1 MSPSPFPFPGAMVAL
16 FSFTLSLSAVE
27 DPLCCLGPDAL
38 LERGTPS
45 EWIVTHKKVEDRP
58 VLPREFS
65 MRDADNASFP
75 EIPLGNR
82 PTAIVFFY
90 TRCTNP
96 NKCPALMSRFAGLRS
111 KLDEL
116 GLKDRV
122 DTLAI
127 SYDAYRERVED
138 LRTYA
143 DGLGPK
149 AQGIHLLVPE
159 PDDANRLFRAWSIR
173 GQTSAVGVAAHTNE
187 LFLIDREGRLY
198 QHHEVYLW
206 NDSQVISVLQ
216 TLAEEP

>member
-1 MSPSPFPFPGAMVAL
+1 MSLFSCSFLGVIATL
-16 FSFTLSLSAVE
+16 FSFTFSLSAVE

-45 EWIVTHKKVEDRP
+45 EWIVTHKDPKERP

-65 MRDADNASFP
+65 MHDADNAALP
-75 EIPLGNR
+75 EIPLGHR

-96 NKCPALMSRFAGLRS
+96 NKCPALMNRFAGLRS
-111 KLDEL
+111 KLDEQ

-122 DTLAI
+122 DMLAI
-127 SYDAYRERVED
+127 SYDAYRERPED
-138 LRTYA
+138 LMKYA
-143 DGLGPK
+143 DNLGPK

-159 PDDANRLFRAWSIR
+159 PDEANRLFRAWSIR

-187 LFLIDREGRLY
+187 LFLLDREGRLY

-206 NDSQVISVLQ
+206 NDNQVISVLQ
-216 TLAEEP
+216 TLADEP

>member
-1 MSPSPFPFPGAMVAL
+1 MSPFSCSFLGFIAAL
-16 FSFTLSLSAVE
+16 LSFTLSLSAVE
-27 DPLCCLGPDAL
+27 YPLCCLGPDAL

-45 EWIVTHKKVEDRP
+45 EWIVTHKKVEDRH

-75 EIPLGNR
+75 EIPLGHR

-96 NKCPALMSRFAGLRS
+96 NKCPALMSRFAGLRGR
-111 KLDEL
+111 LDEQ

-122 DTLAI
+122 DMLAI
-127 SYDAYRERVED
+127 SYDAYRERPED
-138 LRTYA
+138 LLKYA
-143 DGLGPK
+143 DGLGPT

-159 PDDANRLFRAWSIR
+159 PDEAKRLFRAWSIR

-187 LFLIDREGRLY
+187 LFLLDREGRLY

-206 NDSQVISVLQ
+206 NDNQVISVLQ
-216 TLAEEP
+216 TLADEP